1 MSNFFKPLLM
11 RIIKITSAVVLSL
24 LSVVSFAQKNVRL
37 PLFSELNRIGN
48 AGWYSRNPTAISDNP
63 VGDMVRIDLGYGLSR
78 GDFHDIDESSRTGAF
93 DARVKGYHRFGK
105 VDCFGALSYR
115 YDRQNDRRWNS
126 TMYISDA
133 NPFILA
139 DSVRSDFRIEEFD
152 LRGGVSYSPIKQL
165 SLGLNLRY
173 LTGSSANQTDPRPK
187 TDAMHLVINPGIA
200 YRIAGRFMLGLSADI
215 DILRESITHTIINTQ
230 ESYSYFRFK
239 GMGDVSTYTSSSLG
253 SYPRNYSGQTY
264 RGAFQFSASNR
275 DGSVSDFLELY
286 YLSGG
291 EDARDGGTAFTFM
304 GGDFSR
310 SGYGLSNRFMVRGPR
325 LVHEIA
331 LSASYEKADGIWYD
345 QRAERDPNNNNA
357 IYYKI
362 LNKALINRTT
372 ERDLSLGYRM
382 DFVEGGRPVLSWFV
396 SGRMLSSET
405 LHYEGDGYMQKYT
418 KVMAR
423 LGAVKHV
430 DMRRCLLSVSLAGE
444 YALPLEQSMRAMEK
458 LLAEYTAPAFEYAS
472 ASQGAGLFNI
482 SAQFPVD
489 FSGFSTWI
497 GVYADAQMRF
507 YTGNS
512 KFSSLYDSTRFGA
525 FKVGVNLIF

>member
-1 MSNFFKPLLM
+1 M
-11 RIIKITSAVVLSL
+11 RIIKITGAALLSL
-24 LSVVSFAQKNVRL
+24 VSVLSFAQSNVRL
-37 PLFSELNRIGN
+37 PLFEELNRIGN
-48 AGWYSRNPTAISDNP
+48 VGRYSQNPTAIYDNP

-93 DARVKGYHRFGK
+93 DARVKGAHRFGK
-105 VDCFGALSYR
+105 VDCFGSISYR
-115 YDRQNDRRWNS
+115 YGRQNDRRWNS
-126 TMYISDA
+126 TMYITDS

-139 DSVRSDFRIEEFD
+139 DSVRSDFRVEEFD
-152 LRGGVSYSPIKQL
+152 LRGGVSYTPIDRL

-187 TDAMHLVINPGIA
+187 TDAMHLVVNPGVT
-200 YRIAGRFMLGLSADI
+200 YRFNDRHGFGRFMLGLSADI
-215 DILRESITHTIINTQ
+215 DILRENITHTIINTQ

-264 RGAFQFSASNR
+264 KGAIQFTAYNR
-275 DGSVSDFLELY
+275 DRSVSNFLELY

-310 SGYGLSNRFMVRGPR
+310 SGYGLSDRFIVRGRR
-325 LVHEIA
+325 LEHDIA
-331 LSASYEKADGIWYD
+331 LNASYEKADGIWYD
-345 QRAERDPNNNNA
+345 QRAERDPNNSSA

-362 LNKALINRTT
+362 LNKSLINRSTDY
-372 ERDLSLGYRM
+372 DLSLRYRM
-382 DFVEGGRPVLSWFV
+382 NVMNGELPELSWFV

-405 LHYEGDGYMQKYT
+405 LHYEGDGYLQKYT
-418 KVMAR
+418 VAVTR
-423 LGAVKHV
+423 LGAEKYVY
-430 DMRRCLLSVSLAGE
+430 MRKCQLSVSLAGE
-444 YALPLEQSMRAMEK
+444 YALPLKQSLIAMEK
-458 LLAEYTAPAFEYAS
+458 LLSEYTAPAFEYDAAS
-472 ASQGAGLFNI
+472 YGAGMFNI
-482 SAQFPVD
+482 SAQFPVN

-507 YTGNS
+507 YTGS
-512 KFSSLYDSTRFGA
+512 PKYSALYDSTLYGVVRA
-525 FKVGVNLIF
+525 GVNLIF